1 MSLHVIS
8 FKFLCFNLFS
18 ETAQI
23 SEVGD
28 DGGLVDY
35 EKNSDEIESLDDS
48 EIQPVP
54 KGLRDLEEESVK
66 PESIE
71 LLTEPEQETGY
82 VKETKEGM
90 ELSPELN
97 IIIIRPCEDDCS
109 IIPQSEMVQELESNQ
124 TEEPGLWAD
133 PPQPGLVCDAVGTE
147 DSENVEMTL
156 VADDETL
163 EFENAETFVEMEE
176 FVLEVKQEE
185 PTCEEWSA
193 STAEVELDGH
203 KEQFIKQSDSS
214 DEIKNSEEPKQALL
228 LDEEPSESS
237 KSSESS
243 NETETSDQA
252 SPTKS
257 TDDVEKSLNETELL
271 DQSERITETE
281 TSQLSAS
288 MDNTEPKQPDKI
300 QQTEQ
305 ENHTNSEHQNHESAG
320 QTGEKS
326 PENVHVP
333 AEQLEES
340 AKPVVHYNNG
350 NIGAV
355 DREEACK
362 LAERLY
368 RLDNVQRTDVV
379 QHLNKE

>member
-1 MSLHVIS
+1 M
-8 FKFLCFNLFS
+8 N
-18 ETAQI
+18 
-23 SEVGD
+23 
-28 DGGLVDY
+28 Y
-35 EKNSDEIESLDDS
+35 EKNSDEIESLDNS

-66 PESIE
+66 PEGIE
-71 LLTEPEQETGY
+71 LLTEPEQETEN
-82 VKETKEGM
+82 VKETKEGV

-124 TEEPGLWAD
+124 TEEPGLTQWAD
-133 PPQPGLVCDAVGTE
+133 LPQPDLVCDAVGIE

-163 EFENAETFVEMEE
+163 EFENADTFVEMQE
-176 FVLEVKQEE
+176 FVLEVKQEG
-185 PTCEEWSA
+185 PTCEERSA

-203 KEQFIKQSDSS
+203 KEQLIKQSDSS
-214 DEIKNSEEPKQALL
+214 DEIKNSEEPIQALL
-228 LDEEPSESS
+228 LDEEPSEGS
-237 KSSESS
+237 KQSSS
-243 NETETSDQA
+243 NETETSDQV
-252 SPTKS
+252 SPTQS

-271 DQSERITETE
+271 DQSERFTETE
-281 TSQLSAS
+281 TSQLSGS

-326 PENVHVP
+326 PEHVHVP
-333 AEQLEES
+333 VEQLEES
-340 AKPVVHYNNG
+340 AEPVVLYKNG

-362 LAERLY
+362 LAEKLY